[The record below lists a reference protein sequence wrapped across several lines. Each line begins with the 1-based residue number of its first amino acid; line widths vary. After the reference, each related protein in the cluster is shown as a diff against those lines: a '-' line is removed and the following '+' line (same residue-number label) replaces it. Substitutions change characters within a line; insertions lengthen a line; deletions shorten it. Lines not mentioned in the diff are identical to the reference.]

1 MEKTVYIYDGQV
13 NTEYSEAKNGVILS
27 HDTDLET
34 VRIGA
39 WFDGDKGLE
48 DVYIDRKELLEMLCL
63 DEREEE
69 LEILY
74 KFYRKMNKLLQF
86 QITLLE
92 HEISK
97 LLKRIEPD
105 EGENLDDK
113 RIEQINSTDKIEIF
127 IDGKKTVFVR
137 EG

>member
-13 NTEYSEAKNGVILS
+13 NTEDSEAKNGVILS

-39 WFDGDKGLE
+39 WFDGDKDLE